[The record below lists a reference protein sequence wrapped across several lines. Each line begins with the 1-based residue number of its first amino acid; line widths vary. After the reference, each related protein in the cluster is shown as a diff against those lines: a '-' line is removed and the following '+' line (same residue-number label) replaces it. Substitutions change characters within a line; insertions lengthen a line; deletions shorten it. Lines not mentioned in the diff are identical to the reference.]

1 MCWLSRYHLDF
12 VSFDVSVKHPGNG
25 ETIHIKSILST
36 EGIAM
41 IMNDAVKNFSEFP
54 ALGLVLAVMI
64 GVGAEKSGYFD
75 KLMISVVNRASN
87 QIIVPTIILI
97 GILGS
102 LAGDAATVILPPLA
116 Q

>member
-1 MCWLSRYHLDF
+1 MVLKKLVINYQTCNAFLLNVCWLSRYHLDF

-64 GVGAEKSGYFD
+64 GVG
-75 KLMISVVNRASN
+75 LC
-87 QIIVPTIILI
+87 
-97 GILGS
+97 
-102 LAGDAATVILPPLA
+102 
-116 Q
+116 